1 MYWDADRLDLSRIG
15 IKPVQEQLSSYLEQY
30 DLIRAAILRSRQ
42 SFYFRLTAG
51 LDCFGYFINL
61 ID

>member
-1 MYWDADRLDLSRIG
+1 MHVYWDADRLDLSRIG
-15 IKPVQEQLSSYLEQY
+15 IKPVQEQLGSYLEQY

-51 LDCFGYFINL
+51 LDCF
-61 ID
+61 